1 VGKILTAIKHCGKIL
16 QERRL
21 AAKMGTGIKV
31 ATFQQRFAALFEE
44 SGKTIMELSK
54 ELHISNQTVSAWKT
68 GARSP
73 KEPTV
78 IAIAK
83 HFKVNVA
90 WLMGYDV
97 DKMEPEEE
105 TRPIFTPD
113 SEMWRLII
121 TNMTIED
128 YEMVRDA
135 FNRTER
141 RLREE
146 GRL

>member
-1 VGKILTAIKHCGKIL
+1 
-16 QERRL
+16 
-21 AAKMGTGIKV
+21 MGTGLKV

-44 SGKTIMELSK
+44 SEKTITELSK

-83 HFKVNVA
+83 HFRVNVA

-97 DKMEPEEE
+97 DKYEAVEEPAHIVIQNMEQ
-105 TRPIFTPD
+105 F
-113 SEMWRLII
+113 SHLLQY
-121 TNMTIED
+121 MTLDEYDFVVAAFDKARERMRAKGIEP
-128 YEMVRDA
+128 
-135 FNRTER
+135 
-141 RLREE
+141 
-146 GRL
+146 

>member
-1 VGKILTAIKHCGKIL
+1 
-16 QERRL
+16 
-21 AAKMGTGIKV
+21 MGTGLKV
-31 ATFQQRFAALFEE
+31 ATFQQRFATLFEE
-44 SGKTIMELSK
+44 SEKTIIELSK

-97 DKMEPEEE
+97 DKMEPVEES
-105 TRPIFTPD
+105 RPIFTPD
-113 SEMWRLII
+113 SDKWRLII

-146 GRL
+146 GKL

>member
-1 VGKILTAIKHCGKIL
+1 
-16 QERRL
+16 
-21 AAKMGTGIKV
+21 MGTGLKV

-97 DKMEPEEE
+97 DKMEPVEES
-105 TRPIFTPD
+105 RPIFTPD
-113 SEMWRLII
+113 SDKWRLII
-121 TNMTIED
+121 TNMTLED

-146 GRL
+146 GKL

>member
-1 VGKILTAIKHCGKIL
+1 
-16 QERRL
+16 
-21 AAKMGTGIKV
+21 MGTGLKV
-31 ATFQQRFAALFEE
+31 ATFQQRFATLFEE
-44 SGKTIMELSK
+44 SEKTITELSK

-83 HFKVNVA
+83 HFRVNVA

-97 DKMEPEEE
+97 DKIEPIEES
-105 TRPIFTPD
+105 RPIFTPD
-113 SEMWRLII
+113 SDKWRIII

-135 FNRTER
+135 FNRTEK

-146 GRL
+146 GKL

>member
-1 VGKILTAIKHCGKIL
+1 
-16 QERRL
+16 
-21 AAKMGTGIKV
+21 MGTGLKV

-73 KEPTV
+73 KEPTI

-97 DKMEPEEE
+97 DKMEPVEES
-105 TRPIFTPD
+105 RPIFTPD
-113 SEMWRLII
+113 SDKWRLII
-121 TNMTIED
+121 TNMTLED

-146 GRL
+146 GKL

>member
-1 VGKILTAIKHCGKIL
+1 MPPEFGDVLKEIRKKNGWTLAEMA
-16 QERRL
+16 ERL
-21 AAKMGTGIKV
+21 GTTKQ
-31 ATFQQRFAALFEE
+31 A
-44 SGKTIMELSK
+44 LSK
-54 ELHISNQTVSAWKT
+54 YERGERTPKITV
-68 GARSP
+68 
-73 KEPTV
+73 V
-78 IAIAK
+78 AK
-83 HFKVNVA
+83 FSEILNIPMSDLAGGEETPV
-90 WLMGYDV
+90 
-97 DKMEPEEE
+97 EE
-105 TRPIFTPD
+105 TRRIFTPD

>member
-1 VGKILTAIKHCGKIL
+1 
-16 QERRL
+16 
-21 AAKMGTGIKV
+21 MGTGLKV
-31 ATFQQRFAALFEE
+31 ATFQQRFATLFEE

-68 GARSP
+68 GSRSP
-73 KEPTV
+73 KEPTI

-97 DKMEPEEE
+97 DKMEPVEES
-105 TRPIFTPD
+105 RPIFTPD
-113 SEMWRLII
+113 SDKWRLII
-121 TNMTIED
+121 TNMTLED

-135 FNRTER
+135 FNRTEKK
-141 RLREE
+141 LHEE
-146 GRL
+146 GKL